1 MGKQDATFYHETVM
15 LKEAVAALEIKEGGV
30 YVDAT
35 FGGGGH
41 SREIMAQ
48 LSENGKLISFD
59 QDEDAWINKIE
70 DKRFIAV
77 SANFKFLKRFLKFH
91 QVDAVDGILADLGV
105 SSFQFDTAAIGF
117 SIRFDGPMDMR
128 MDQRTALT
136 AEHIVTTYSEAA
148 LQSLFERYGEV
159 RNSKQLAKV
168 IVEGR
173 AKVKLHTIENFKTL
187 ISSVVMGNPHKY
199 LAQVFQALRI
209 EVNQELEVLK
219 DFLMQTEEVLKPGG
233 RLVVMSYHSLEDRL
247 VKNYIQKGKFSGL
260 LEKDLY
266 GNVDVP
272 FNMVSRKAIV
282 AGDLEL
288 KENNRA
294 RSAKLRIAE
303 KI

>member
-1 MGKQDATFYHETVM
+1 MEKQEATFYHETVM
-15 LKEAVAALEIKEGGV
+15 LKEAVAALEIKGDGV

-41 SREIMAQ
+41 SREIMTQ
-48 LSENGKLISFD
+48 LSEHGKLISFD
-59 QDEDAWINKIE
+59 QDEDAWVNKIVDE
-70 DKRFIAV
+70 RFIAV

-105 SSFQFDTAAIGF
+105 SSFQFDTAERGF

-128 MDQRTALT
+128 MDKRTTLT

-148 LQSLFERYGEV
+148 LHLLFERYGEV

-173 AKVKLHTIENFKTL
+173 VKVKLHTIENFKTL

-209 EVNQELEVLK
+209 EVNDEMGVLRSFLEQCV
-219 DFLMQTEEVLKPGG
+219 ECLKPGG
-233 RLVVMSYHSLEDRL
+233 VLSVITFHSLEDRI
-247 VKNYIQKGKFSGL
+247 VKQFMKCGFWEEERDSI
-260 LEKDLY
+260 Y
-266 GNVDVP
+266 GT
-272 FNMVSRKAIV
+272 RKAILMKPLGK
-282 AGDLEL
+282 ATEPSEAEQ
-288 KENNRA
+288 KRNSRS
-294 RSAKLRIAE
+294 RSAKLRIAK